1 MSTIAIKLTSL
12 AIRTLAKPIANRIKQ
27 QAKDHARFRAICIGI
42 AQAVHRTDMR
52 IRLNLLRDNSV
63 VERAEEEE
71 ERQKKAEKQK
81 AEQGTIAK
89 LAADAKQDPAKKDTA
104 ANSAASTHSSPA
116 ITEPSSHSTSTTKKK
131 KASTPHIRPLS
142 DSKAIENGA
151 NFISEFFL
159 FSVAGGLILFETF
172 RSRKKESDRRDEVAE
187 RLQNLEEVDEIWRRK
202 VEALERRLDE
212 AGIKRVPE
220 LPPAIPERKDPL
232 QREGFIATFTKVFS
246 KTRITAPTTE

>member
-1 MSTIAIKLTSL
+1 
-12 AIRTLAKPIANRIKQ
+12 
-27 QAKDHARFRAICIGI
+27 
-42 AQAVHRTDMR
+42 MR

-71 ERQKKAEKQK
+71 EKQKKTEKQK

-89 LAADAKQDPAKKDTA
+89 LATDAKQNAAKKDTT
-104 ANSAASTHSSPA
+104 ANTTASTHSSSPT
-116 ITEPSSHSTSTTKKK
+116 TEPISQPAPAPKKK

-159 FSVAGGLILFETF
+159 FSVAGGLILFETL
-172 RSRKKESDRRDEVAE
+172 RSRKKESERRDEVAE

-220 LPPAIPERKDPL
+220 LPPAIPERKGPPE
-232 QREGFIATFTKVFS
+232 REGLISKFAKVFS
-246 KTRITAPTTE
+246 KTRITAPSTEQEVPLSGSVPTSSRP